1 MNLSF
6 DGANT
11 KVYDDVITE
20 EEFKNIFDFINGHP
34 FTFRHPV
41 GEWNKVWDLSKG
53 RILRGNNFFWL
64 LGETPEYRGDKTC
77 LIPFINQVNKI
88 IPESNLFDT
97 DQKLIVHMTPYCY
110 GAGAGLSWHDD
121 RHYLGAATFYCHNHW
136 SPEWGGEFVTVE
148 ANNYIIEDKQKI
160 KWGVFD
166 NSELHNLIMKNSVGN
181 FFYPNPN
188 RLVVNKGGSN
198 GILHKINN
206 TTVDSSPR
214 LSLQCFIRLADTD
227 E

>member
-64 LGETPEYRGDKTC
+64 LGETPEYRGD
-77 LIPFINQVNKI
+77 
-88 IPESNLFDT
+88 
-97 DQKLIVHMTPYCY
+97 
-110 GAGAGLSWHDD
+110 
-121 RHYLGAATFYCHNHW
+121 
-136 SPEWGGEFVTVE
+136 
-148 ANNYIIEDKQKI
+148 
-160 KWGVFD
+160 
-166 NSELHNLIMKNSVGN
+166 
-181 FFYPNPN
+181 
-188 RLVVNKGGSN
+188 
-198 GILHKINN
+198 N
-206 TTVDSSPR
+206 T
-214 LSLQCFIRLADTD
+214 
-227 E
+227 

>member
-64 LGETPEYRGDKTC
+64 LGETPEYRGDNTC
-77 LIPFINQVNKI
+77 LITFINQVNKI
-88 IPESNLFDT
+88 IT
-97 DQKLIVHMTPYCY
+97 K
-110 GAGAGLSWHDD
+110 D
-121 RHYLGAATFYCHNHW
+121 RKEELKDFLKIHHRPSFSKKQAEELYYK
-136 SPEWGGEFVTVE
+136 SGGEV
-148 ANNYIIEDKQKI
+148 
-160 KWGVFD
+160 
-166 NSELHNLIMKNSVGN
+166 
-181 FFYPNPN
+181 
-188 RLVVNKGGSN
+188 
-198 GILHKINN
+198 
-206 TTVDSSPR
+206 
-214 LSLQCFIRLADTD
+214 
-227 E
+227 